1 MTVQEKYLKIA
12 DDVIAAG
19 PYKPDW
25 HSLAA
30 YEAPKWFRN
39 AKFGIFIHWGI
50 FSVPAHNNE
59 WYSRNMYIQDME
71 EWEWHRK
78 NFGEHTKFGYK
89 DFIPMFTAPKF
100 DPKQWA
106 KLFKKPVQSM
116 LCRSQSIMTDFR
128 CMIPRSAIGQ
138 A

>member
-100 DPKQWA
+100 DPKQWQSYS
-106 KLFKKPVQSM
+106 KKPVQSM
-116 LCRSQSIMTDFR
+116 LCRSQSIMMDFK